1 MGKLKELI
9 ERKRKSIFILIK
21 AGVSSQIS
29 AWTDFIMSFVSFAWV
44 GLDAK
49 YAAAVGAIAGGVVNC
64 CINYKW
70 TFQAKD
76 CSYRSVAVKYLLV
89 WLGSFFFNVYGTE
102 WFTNILMS
110 LTWLDEVGMSEDVR
124 FTLARLGVSLVVSL
138 FWNLLLQRYFVFRN
152 VGVMD
157 KAMCL
162 MYRLRGNRKG

>member
-1 MGKLKELI
+1 MGKLKRLI
-9 ERKRKSIFILIK
+9 DKKRKSIFILIK

-29 AWTDFIMSFVSFAWV
+29 AWTDFIMSFVSFAWI

-70 TFQAKD
+70 TFQAQD
-76 CSYRSVAVKYLLV
+76 CSYRSVAVKYLFV

-102 WFTNILMS
+102 WVTNMLVAS
-110 LTWLDEVGMSEDVR
+110 TWLDELGMSEDVR

-152 VGVMD
+152 VGLKNKVVC
-157 KAMCL
+157 ASA
-162 MYRLRGNRKG
+162 RLKRRNK

>member
-1 MGKLKELI
+1 MSKIKDI
-9 ERKRKSIFILIK
+9 INKKRKSIFVLIK

-29 AWTDFIMSFVSFAWV
+29 AWTDFIMSFVSFVWI

-70 TFQAKD
+70 TFHAED

-102 WFTNILMS
+102 WVTNMLMAS
-110 LTWLDEVGMSEDVR
+110 AWLDELGMSEDVR
-124 FTLARLGVSLVVSL
+124 FTIARLGVSLVVSL

-152 VGVMD
+152 VGFMN
-157 KAMCL
+157 KLICATG
-162 MYRLRGNRKG
+162 RWRKRKR